1 MNAQDKE
8 KIPKTSS
15 QVWGWNK
22 DIFRHT
28 KSQNI
33 CLLCIFSE
41 KAFGGKAPSQWR
53 NEPRKDNAWDAGSEV
68 QSSWELKRMPSCAS
82 CPENSSTLWSRR
94 SEGSGGKTEQVKLVT
109 YLTKKLSWQAL
120 GGVGRS
126 SQIVKEKENCFFIAL
141 IIFIWFKT
149 ENTFTWPI
157 REYYYHNYTNKMLLQ
172 IF

>member
-126 SQIVKEKENCFFIAL
+126 IRPFL
-141 IIFIWFKT
+141 
-149 ENTFTWPI
+149 PI
-157 REYYYHNYTNKMLLQ
+157 CLGVGGWQTRVLEAGVSCCVSVLECL
-172 IF
+172 